1 MAFSKNVNPPI
12 GLPRTHQVASH
23 IKAFDISHY
32 SRMGHHLSTAD
43 QKGPFH
49 KENLEMFHRP
59 SREVHGWLQ
68 ALVEDPA
75 YVCIEHLDVYVKARQ
90 LCLALQSPFAPN
102 MPPTDRYP
110 GFPVIKKRIHSV
122 VAQIEADQATAEAA
136 KEDEVEVVV
145 PTKAPRAARGKKHL
159 LVPGVHT
166 PDVLVVVDKKPN
178 KRGLTDAADAAG
190 SNKLDH
196 GAANTD
202 AIFTALLG
210 TDAPASLEKIAEAIA
225 KAPAFGAPKA
235 THLSAMLKDLDSQ
248 LATTAC
254 ALGVHFLVHQHLQ
267 EQRTGVASLLAGLPA
282 ETSAEAPV
290 AESSK
295 GKGKGKG
302 KRPPK
307 SKAVISEEMDVDTLE
322 EAAPQAED
330 DDADGS
336 DAETVMPATDA

>member
-75 YVCIEHLDVYVKARQ
+75 Y
-90 LCLALQSPFAPN
+90 
-102 MPPTDRYP
+102 
-110 GFPVIKKRIHSV
+110 
-122 VAQIEADQATAEAA
+122 IEADQATAEAA
-136 KEDEVEVVV
+136 KEDEVEVWSR
-145 PTKAPRAARGKKHL
+145 PRPRAARGKKHL

-290 AESSK
+290 AEQ

>member
-12 GLPRTHQVASH
+12 GLPRTHQVVSS
-23 IKAFDISHY
+23 IKAFNISHY
-32 SRMGHHLSTAD
+32 SRMGHHLSAAD

-49 KENLEMFHRP
+49 KENMEMFHRP
-59 SREVHGWLQ
+59 SRDVHGWLQ

-90 LCLALQSPFAPN
+90 LSLALQSPFAPN

-110 GFPVIKKRIHSV
+110 GFPAIKKHIYSV
-122 VAQIEADQATAEAA
+122 VAQACGSPIEADQAASEAA
-136 KEDEVEVVV
+136 KEDEVEVMV

-178 KRGLTDAADAAG
+178 KRGLTDAADAGG
-190 SNKLDH
+190 SNKFANITTYGRLKLDH

-202 AIFTALLG
+202 TIFTALLS

-267 EQRTGVASLLAGLPA
+267 EQRTGVASLLAGIPA

-295 GKGKGKG
+295 AKG
-302 KRPPK
+302 
-307 SKAVISEEMDVDTLE
+307 
-322 EAAPQAED
+322 
-330 DDADGS
+330 
-336 DAETVMPATDA
+336 